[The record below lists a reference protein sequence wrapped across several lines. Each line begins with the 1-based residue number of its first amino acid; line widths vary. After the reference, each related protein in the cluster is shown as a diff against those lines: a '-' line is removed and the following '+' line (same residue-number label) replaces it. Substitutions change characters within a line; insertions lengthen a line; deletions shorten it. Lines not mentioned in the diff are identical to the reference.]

1 MLGFVLFYHRQY
13 DNQML
18 FPLMLAIAAVAL
30 REKTAVPLALAAL
43 LGLSLYLPAGV
54 VAGSEALSVLSFL
67 TPVAGAFFLLL
78 SKYSPEKPNSVA

>member
-18 FPLMLAIAAVAL
+18 FPLMLAMSVVAL
-30 REKTAVPLALAAL
+30 REKSALAIALAGL

-78 SKYSPEKPNSVA
+78 SKYSPEKPNPMA